1 MENAI
6 MYCPQ
11 NHFKNTFLSCN
22 RFFQLLEPVLFYTAS
37 ASRALLSKED
47 PAEEHFS
54 PIRRSLM
61 KLEHEHQ
68 DAYDKIFFYTIY
80 RISLSYN
87 YRMEK
92 SAVQAYISSSI
103 SLTLN

>member
-1 MENAI
+1 

-11 NHFKNTFLSCN
+11 NHFKNTFFYCN
-22 RFFQLLEPVLFYTAS
+22 RFFKLLEPVLFYTAS

-47 PAEEHFS
+47 PAKEHFS
-54 PIRRSLM
+54 PTRRSLM

-68 DAYDKIFFYTIY
+68 DTYDKIFFYTIY

-87 YRMEK
+87 YHIEK
-92 SAVQAYISSSI
+92 YAVKSYISSSI